1 MPLSNNSRAPLLPRH
16 LTTEHDAWLRRLASK
31 YATPRA
37 VLCRQL
43 GRPGALE
50 YEIALLIAEAARATA
65 EQLLERNDW
74 PPEGADLW
82 DRAVAGCYRQL
93 RDAKYAAA
101 EAESKRLLDQLLKD
115 AA

>member
-1 MPLSNNSRAPLLPRH
+1 MLSSSPLRALLPRH

-31 YATPRA
+31 YQTPRA

-43 GRPGALE
+43 AAPGALE

-65 EQLLERNDW
+65 EQLLERRDW

-93 RDAKYAAA
+93 RDAQYAAS

>member
-1 MPLSNNSRAPLLPRH
+1 MALSNSLPALPPH
-16 LTTEHDAWLRRLASK
+16 LTTAHDAWLRRLSVK
-31 YATPRA
+31 YGTPRA

-43 GRPGALE
+43 AARGALE

-65 EQLLERNDW
+65 EQLLANRAW
-74 PPEGADLW
+74 PPDGTDLW
-82 DRAVAGCYRQL
+82 DRAVRGCYQQL
-93 RDAKYAAA
+93 RDAQYAAS